1 MTSGAAP
8 ILDLREVHKHY
19 AGGAGRL
26 HVLRGVTLQVEP
38 GEFVAIV
45 GASGSGK
52 STLLN
57 ILGCLDRP
65 TSGEYFLRGRAV
77 AQLPDDQLSEVRNQS
92 IGFVFQSFQLVPQL
106 TVLEN
111 VELPLYY
118 RGVPRVERHAR
129 ALERLAAV
137 GLEERVRHLPTALS
151 GGECQR
157 AAIARALVGE
167 PDLLLADEPTGNL
180 DSRSGVEIMK
190 VFRELNRRGK
200 TIVVITHNPE
210 IASRLPRVLHL
221 RDGVMADRAEAAAAP
236 VSFEF

>member
-1 MTSGAAP
+1 MTSVTAP

-26 HVLRGVTLQVEP
+26 HVLRGVTLLVEP

-65 TSGEYFLRGRAV
+65 SSGEYFLRGRSV
-77 AQLPDDQLSEVRNQS
+77 AQLPDDQLSEVRNRS

-118 RGVPRVERHAR
+118 RGVARAERHAR

-137 GLEERVRHLPTALS
+137 GLEGRVKHLPSALS

-157 AAIARALVGE
+157 TAIARALVGE

-180 DSRSGVEIMK
+180 DSKSGVEIMK

-200 TIVVITHNPE
+200 TIVLITHNPE
-210 IASRLPRVLHL
+210 IAARLPRVLHL
-221 RDGVMADRAEAAAAP
+221 RDGIMAEHAEAAAAP
-236 VSFEF
+236 VAFEF